1 MKILCKLSAESEC
14 PHGLNICCGTC
25 EEVSTCKYSCTSH
38 HAIGFGNPEDCEDAE
53 VIKKETG
60 LQVMQYVVPEAIRII
75 TGITLQRKKLDEQ
88 EKLLRVK
95 LIEAM
100 EQFGVKKFENE
111 KVSFTYVAPTTKTS
125 IDSTKLKKLYP
136 EIAEECSKVSKVSAS
151 VRIAVK

>member
-1 MKILCKLSAESEC
+1 MKILCKIPDAVC
-14 PHGLNICCGTC
+14 PKGLTICCGTC
-25 EEVSTCKYSCTSH
+25 VEQ
-38 HAIGFGNPEDCEDAE
+38 CEDRCPMIDMGKDFTTCPNAE
-53 VIKKETG
+53 QVADEMVAFQTSVPDAIRTITEINVLKKE
-60 LQVMQYVVPEAIRII
+60 
-75 TGITLQRKKLDEQ
+75 LDEK
-88 EKLLRVK
+88 EKLVRVK